1 VRRDIRR
8 ANLLGRAR
16 DPRGEKE
23 EKEGIKSSN
32 SSSSSS
38 TRSSNGG
45 DDAIAISMISKHNY
59 DTMTF

>member
-1 VRRDIRR
+1 
-8 ANLLGRAR
+8 LLGRAR

-23 EKEGIKSSN
+23 EKEGIKSSSS

-38 TRSSNGG
+38 TCSSNGG

>member
-1 VRRDIRR
+1 MWR

-23 EKEGIKSSN
+23 EKEGIKSSSSS

-38 TRSSNGG
+38 TCSSNGG

-59 DTMTF
+59 DTMAF

>member
-1 VRRDIRR
+1 MWR

-23 EKEGIKSSN
+23 EKEGIKSCSS